1 MKNGHKEKM
10 GTEERILLAAREV
23 FLKKGL
29 EGARMQ
35 EIADKAEINKAL
47 LHYYFR
53 KKENLFHEII
63 KRAVKDFF
71 PNVIFIWGQNIPFER
86 KVYEF
91 VDKYITFIMDNT
103 DLPRFFINL
112 LYQNPEL
119 LISIIEL
126 KDMVKM
132 VNLQEILDNEAE
144 SGTIKNVDAYHF
156 IITVLSLCIFPAIS
170 NPLLRATLT
179 LTEDEYMKLIEERKQ
194 IVPEIVLKWLEFDNK
209 NNN

>member
-1 MKNGHKEKM
+1 M

-91 VDKYITFIMDNT
+91 VDKYITFIIDNT